1 MLLTALIAS
10 ITKLTTMNRK
20 EVPKRLTAIERL
32 LSVPAPVPAACTPKQ
47 PKEEQQQQPQP
58 PTRIFPPDS
67 VSLYRRIEYDS
78 LNPVD
83 HLRSF
88 VSFLRAVQSRFDDN
102 YRIVGECDLQ
112 GQDILHKAEMGD
124 DLDVKR
130 GFKLYKII
138 REVRRKRRAC
148 KNENDL
154 LRPICAYLE
163 KHPDL
168 ISQLERLQGEV
179 AQSQSAIDNRRYTMR
194 TDLFEQEESHG

>member
-1 MLLTALIAS
+1 MLPTALIAS
-10 ITKLTTMNRK
+10 MTKLTMMIRK
-20 EVPKRLTAIERL
+20 EVPKRLTAIDRL
-32 LSVPAPVPAACTPKQ
+32 LSAPASVTAACTPKQ
-47 PKEEQQQQPQP
+47 PKEEQQQQT

-67 VSLYRRIEYDS
+67 ASLCRRIEYDS
-78 LNPVD
+78 LHPID
-83 HLRSF
+83 QLRSF

-102 YRIVGECDLQ
+102 FRIVGECDLQ

-130 GFKLYKII
+130 GFKLYKTI

-179 AQSQSAIDNRRYTMR
+179 AQFQSAIDNRRYTMR
-194 TDLFEQEESHG
+194 TDIFEQEE

>member
-1 MLLTALIAS
+1 MLLTALTVSTA
-10 ITKLTTMNRK
+10 KWTTLIRK
-20 EVPKRLTAIERL
+20 EVSKRLTAIERL
-32 LSVPAPVPAACTPKQ
+32 LSAPASVTAACTPKQ
-47 PKEEQQQQPQP
+47 PKEEQQQPQP

-88 VSFLRAVQSRFDDN
+88 VAFLRAVQSRYDDN

-194 TDLFEQEESHG
+194 TDLFEQEEAHG

>member
-1 MLLTALIAS
+1 MLLTALTVSTA
-10 ITKLTTMNRK
+10 KWTTLIRK

-32 LSVPAPVPAACTPKQ
+32 LSAPASVTAACTPKQ
-47 PKEEQQQQPQP
+47 PKEEQQQPQP

-78 LNPVD
+78 LNPID

-88 VSFLRAVQSRFDDN
+88 VAFLRAVQSRYDDN

-194 TDLFEQEESHG
+194 TDIFEQEE

>member
-10 ITKLTTMNRK
+10 ITKLTTMNNRK

-88 VSFLRAVQSRFDDN
+88 VAFLRAVQSRFDDN

-168 ISQLERLQGEV
+168 ISQLERIQGEV

-194 TDLFEQEESHG
+194 TDLFEQEE